1 MKLPHRRQFLHLATG
16 VVALPAIARAQTYP
30 FRPVRLVVGFAAGGS
45 NDLYARLIGQF
56 LSERVGQQF
65 VVENRTGAG
74 GSIATG
80 SVAAAPP
87 DGYTLLLTS
96 TSDAFNTALYDNL
109 TFDYVRDLAPI
120 SGLAKGMA
128 VLTVN
133 PASPIKSVPELIMYA
148 RNNPG
153 KISVGSGGVGTLN
166 HVAWALFASHSGV
179 QTVHVPYRGEAAAI
193 ADLLGQQVQAVFPS
207 LSPAMEHIR
216 AGRLRALAVTGD
228 TRAPALP
235 SVPTLGEFLS
245 GYEIIGYWG
254 VSAPRNTP
262 VEIIE
267 RLNKEITASLADQR
281 LNSRIVEL
289 GDVPFAVSATEFRT
303 YVTQFTE
310 KWGKSLRD
318 AGIKAS

>member
-1 MKLPHRRQFLHLATG
+1 
-16 VVALPAIARAQTYP
+16 
-30 FRPVRLVVGFAAGGS
+30 
-45 NDLYARLIGQF
+45 
-56 LSERVGQQF
+56 
-65 VVENRTGAG
+65 
-74 GSIATG
+74 
-80 SVAAAPP
+80 
-87 DGYTLLLTS
+87 
-96 TSDAFNTALYDNL
+96 
-109 TFDYVRDLAPI
+109 
-120 SGLAKGMA
+120 
-128 VLTVN
+128 
-133 PASPIKSVPELIMYA
+133 
-148 RNNPG
+148 
-153 KISVGSGGVGTLN
+153 
-166 HVAWALFASHSGV
+166 
-179 QTVHVPYRGEAAAI
+179 
-193 ADLLGQQVQAVFPS
+193 
-207 LSPAMEHIR
+207 MEHIR